1 MFEGSILRDHV
12 AETGDGLALRE
23 LAWADLV
30 ARLAAT
36 RELRGALAR
45 AQFPDGGGFDR
56 FAQVRQ
62 SAAFE
67 GKRRVNRNA
76 LADGKIDPA
85 NGEGQAADRAANCDR
100 ESE

>member
-1 MFEGSILRDHV
+1 MFEGSILRDHL

-36 RELRGALAR
+36 REIRGALAQ
-45 AQFPDGGGFDR
+45 ANFSDGGSFDR
-56 FAQVRQ
+56 FARVRQ
-62 SAAFE
+62 GAAFE
-67 GKRRVNRNA
+67 GKRHVNRNA
-76 LADGKIDPA
+76 LADGKTDAA
-85 NGEGQAADRAANCDR
+85 NGTEQAADDAASSDR